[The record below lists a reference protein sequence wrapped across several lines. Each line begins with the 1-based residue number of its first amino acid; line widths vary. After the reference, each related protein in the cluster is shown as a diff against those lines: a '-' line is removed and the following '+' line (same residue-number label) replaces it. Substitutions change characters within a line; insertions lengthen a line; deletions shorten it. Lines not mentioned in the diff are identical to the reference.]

1 MDQEENKI
9 IVLGEDAELK
19 IVSLIWKRNQI
30 LSDTDKYMLVDFPI
44 TPENLELIKQYRQA
58 LRDFTANDYIIPEK
72 PDFIK

>member
-1 MDQEENKI
+1 MNETDLQQKRIND
-9 IVLGEDAELK
+9 GEMFYK
-19 IVSLIWKRNQI
+19 QI
-30 LSDTDKYMLVDFPI
+30 LKNQRNELLKDTDKYMLVDFPI